1 MKNQTYDICIVGNGS
16 LAGTLAFRLIQENP
30 SLKIALVGPE
40 SRFGSATRAAA
51 AMFNVWCELAPGHL
65 EDPLF
70 AKRFHLTRS
79 GAENWTALLEKI
91 SSVTGEKVEPKW
103 GTYLIK
109 TCRSTEIEENAF
121 RYVEKKV
128 QENNIEHKKVSPS
141 DLPWL
146 KGMHGSHVIEAMYI
160 KNDGRVD
167 SRLVLKNLDAANKKL
182 GVEIFN
188 DEVTELKLAKSGF
201 LRTNSDHE
209 ISTKTGAKISA
220 KNIVLANG
228 AFAQS
233 LIDQNPDIAKEIP
246 RLLFGIGSGLDVSM
260 PDWVKQYGGLGKEIM
275 DLDAVVRTTDRGGA
289 CGVHV
294 VPYGDG
300 KFYAGASSLTSLTP
314 DFTPTLHAT
323 HFLLEALVNEIN
335 RSFFNANIAFRG
347 VGFRP
352 TSADTFPLLGETS
365 VKGLWMLNGTKRD
378 GFTMSAYLS
387 LQLAKNILGE
397 AHELPQEFKP
407 CRKLISYKNKEH
419 AIKDAEFMYVGAD
432 AQHGGMSIPYMVD
445 KYREMRR
452 NEIVK
457 IYDKR
462 NLGDFGIHPELLH
475 LYEND
480 DFYAKIK
487 Q

>member
-1 MKNQTYDICIVGNGS
+1 MRSIYDVSIVGNGI
-16 LAGTLAFRLIQENP
+16 LASTLAFRLIQQNP
-30 SLKIALVGPE
+30 SLKICLIGPE
-40 SRFGSATRAAA
+40 NRAGSASRASA
-51 AMFNVWCELAPGHL
+51 AMLNAWCELAPGHL

-70 AKRFHLTRS
+70 KKRFHLTRS
-79 GAENWTALLEKI
+79 GAEDWTALLEKI
-91 SSVTGEKVEPKW
+91 SSITKEKVEPKW
-103 GTYLIK
+103 GTYLIR

-121 RYVEKKV
+121 RYIEKKV

-146 KGMHGSHVIEAMYI
+146 KSMHGSHVIEAMYV

-167 SRLVLKNLDAANKKL
+167 SRLVLRNLDAANKKL
-182 GVEIFN
+182 GIEIFN
-188 DEVTELKLAKSGF
+188 DEVTELKLA
-201 LRTNSDHE
+201 NSDHE
-209 ISTKTGAKISA
+209 ISTKAGTKIAA

-233 LIDQNPDIAKEIP
+233 LLDQNPDIAKEIP
-246 RLLFGIGSGLDVSM
+246 RLLFGIGSGLDLSM
-260 PDWVKQYGGLGKEIM
+260 PNSMKQYGGTDKEIM
-275 DLDAVVRTTDRGGA
+275 ELDAVIRTTDRGGA

-323 HFLLEALVNEIN
+323 HFLLDALVNEIN
-335 RSFFNANIAFRG
+335 RSFFHANIAFRG

-387 LQLAKNILGE
+387 QQLAKNILGE
-397 AHELPQEFKP
+397 THELPQEFKP
-407 CRKLISYKNKEH
+407 CRKLISYKDKER
-419 AIKDAEFMYVGAD
+419 AIKDAELMYIGTD
-432 AQHGGMSIPYMVD
+432 ARHGGMKIPYLID
-445 KYREMRR
+445 KHREMRR

-475 LYEND
+475 LYESD
-480 DFYAKIK
+480 EFYKK
-487 Q
+487 MTSKNN